1 MTTMDFW
8 YDLAIREPA
17 DLNEEAA
24 ELLRDAEAA
33 LRLPAA
39 QQTDEDDE

>member
-17 DLNEEAA
+17 DLNEEAG
-24 ELLRDAEAA
+24 ELLRDAEEV

-39 QQTDEDDE
+39 EQADEDDE